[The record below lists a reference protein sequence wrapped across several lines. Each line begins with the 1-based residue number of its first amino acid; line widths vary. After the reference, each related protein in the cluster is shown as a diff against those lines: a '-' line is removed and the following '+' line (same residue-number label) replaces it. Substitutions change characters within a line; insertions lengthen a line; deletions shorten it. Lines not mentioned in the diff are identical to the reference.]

1 MCLSER
7 NGILWLYLNGKFSAK
22 IKTFFFFPEANTTC
36 DGDKESDGEDVEA
49 DNGNSSEDLRK
60 VIIRY

>member
-1 MCLSER
+1 MS
-7 NGILWLYLNGKFSAK
+7 
-22 IKTFFFFPEANTTC
+22 EANTTC

-60 VIIRY
+60 VIIIPLKKSLKKNFRKMRC